1 MNLSDAEKKAVV
13 SAEAQLPDD
22 FVFGLDIGTR
32 SIVGTVGY
40 RQPDGHFVVVAQA
53 AVQHET
59 RAMLDGQIHDIG
71 KVADTIRSVSDQLEQ
86 LTGKKLNN
94 VCIAA
99 AGRVLKT
106 VEQEAEV
113 TFTTETVVTTEH
125 VYSLDMLAVEKA
137 HETLRQSDNSGLKYY
152 CVGYSVMRYYQ
163 NDYPITNLEGHKC
176 SKIRTELIATFLPE
190 EVVDGLYAAVERA
203 GLHVENLTLEPI
215 AAINIAIPERF
226 RLLNIAL
233 VDVGA
238 GTSDISITKDG
249 SIIAYGM
256 IPAAGDE
263 LTECIAKHYLVDFQE
278 ADRMKCESTEQEEV
292 EFQDIMGLPM
302 TVKSS
307 DIAEVVR
314 ENVQSITKQV
324 AEKII
329 ELNGDKSVSAVFVV
343 GGGGKITGFTEC
355 LAEYLGVAKERV
367 ALRGSEVL
375 REVTF
380 LRQDLEIDSLLVT
393 PIGICMN
400 YYEQRNN
407 FVFVSVN
414 GERIKLYDKGNLTVI
429 DAALQ
434 KGLTNDKVF
443 PQRGDA
449 VAYYVQGNLRMQR
462 GEPGESAVIRV
473 NGEEASIATP
483 IHQNDVIEIDIST
496 KGKPGSIE
504 IQALPEYKSAI
515 SFYVN
520 GTKVDCPCFVSANGQ
535 LVSAY
540 YEIQN
545 EDKIEILP
553 YYTLEQVLD
562 FMDIAAEG
570 EVLVNHV
577 PANLQTKVYEN
588 FTVDC
593 QITDKFHETEAVPQE
608 SMGSSD
614 TAAIDR
620 SHEPMPVSDTAGID
634 SSQEPMSVSDTTEAA
649 PSQEPRNVS
658 ATTDTDQSHEP
669 MPVGDTTDESQSS
682 ETVNT
687 ENITDEQ
694 QSQSFDPEKDF
705 AITVNGEPYAL
716 HGKAHYILVDV
727 LDIYPIDT
735 SKAHGDYMEIKING
749 MDAEF
754 SQPLAEHDAVILRW
768 VTR

>member
-22 FVFGLDIGTR
+22 FVFGLDIATR

-414 GERIKLYDKGNLTVI
+414 GERIKLYDKGNLTVL

-483 IHQNDVIEIDIST
+483 IHQNDVIEIEVST

-553 YYTLEQVLD
+553 YYTLEQLLD

-588 FTVDC
+588 FSVDC
-593 QITDKFHETEAVPQE
+593 QITDKFHETEAAPQE

-614 TAAIDR
+614 MTAIER
-620 SHEPMPVSDTAGID
+620 SHEPMS
-634 SSQEPMSVSDTTEAA
+634 
-649 PSQEPRNVS
+649 
-658 ATTDTDQSHEP
+658 
-669 MPVGDTTDESQSS
+669 VGDTTDESQSS

-694 QSQSFDPEKDF
+694 KSQSFDPEKDF

-716 HGKAHYILVDV
+716 RGKTHYILVDV

>member
-137 HETLRQSDNSGLKYY
+137 HETLRHSDNSGLKYY

-483 IHQNDVIEIDIST
+483 IHQNDVIEIEVST

-553 YYTLEQVLD
+553 YYTLEQLLD

-588 FTVDC
+588 FSVDC
-593 QITDKFHETEAVPQE
+593 QITDKFHETEAAPQE

-614 TAAIDR
+614 MTAVER
-620 SHEPMPVSDTAGID
+620 SHEPMS
-634 SSQEPMSVSDTTEAA
+634 
-649 PSQEPRNVS
+649 
-658 ATTDTDQSHEP
+658 
-669 MPVGDTTDESQSS
+669 VGDTTDESQSS

-694 QSQSFDPEKDF
+694 KSQSFDPEKDF

-716 HGKAHYILVDV
+716 RGKTHYILVDV

>member
-483 IHQNDVIEIDIST
+483 IHQNDVIEIEVST
-496 KGKPGSIE
+496 KGKSGSIE

-593 QITDKFHETEAVPQE
+593 QITDKFHETEAVLQE
-608 SMGSSD
+608 SMDSSD
-614 TAAIDR
+614 TAAID
-620 SHEPMPVSDTAGID
+620 
-634 SSQEPMSVSDTTEAA
+634 
-649 PSQEPRNVS
+649 
-658 ATTDTDQSHEP
+658 QSHEP
-669 MPVGDTTDESQSS
+669 MSVGDMTDESQSS

-716 HGKAHYILVDV
+716 RGKTHYILVDV

>member
-137 HETLRQSDNSGLKYY
+137 HETLGQSDYSGLKYY

-593 QITDKFHETEAVPQE
+593 QITDKFHETEAVLQE
-608 SMGSSD
+608 SMDSSD
-614 TAAIDR
+614 TAAID
-620 SHEPMPVSDTAGID
+620 
-634 SSQEPMSVSDTTEAA
+634 
-649 PSQEPRNVS
+649 
-658 ATTDTDQSHEP
+658 QSHEP
-669 MPVGDTTDESQSS
+669 MSVGDMTDESQSS

>member
-414 GERIKLYDKGNLTVI
+414 GERIKLYDKGNLTVL

-483 IHQNDVIEIDIST
+483 IHQNDVIEIEVST

-520 GTKVDCPCFVSANGQ
+520 GTKVDCPCFVSENGQ

-588 FTVDC
+588 FSVDC
-593 QITDKFHETEAVPQE
+593 QITDKFHETEAAPQE

-614 TAAIDR
+614 MTAIER
-620 SHEPMPVSDTAGID
+620 SHEPMS
-634 SSQEPMSVSDTTEAA
+634 
-649 PSQEPRNVS
+649 
-658 ATTDTDQSHEP
+658 
-669 MPVGDTTDESQSS
+669 VGDTTDESQSS

-694 QSQSFDPEKDF
+694 KSQSFDPEKDF

-716 HGKAHYILVDV
+716 RGKTHYILVDV

>member
-307 DIAEVVR
+307 DVAEVVR

-414 GERIKLYDKGNLTVI
+414 GERIKLYDKGNLTVL

-483 IHQNDVIEIDIST
+483 IHQNDVIEIEVST

-588 FTVDC
+588 FSVDC
-593 QITDKFHETEAVPQE
+593 QITDKFHETEAAPQE

-614 TAAIDR
+614 MTDTER
-620 SHEPMPVSDTAGID
+620 SHEPMPVS
-634 SSQEPMSVSDTTEAA
+634 
-649 PSQEPRNVS
+649 
-658 ATTDTDQSHEP
+658 
-669 MPVGDTTDESQSS
+669 DTTDESQSS

-694 QSQSFDPEKDF
+694 KSQSFDPEKDF

-716 HGKAHYILVDV
+716 RGKTHYILVDV

>member
-414 GERIKLYDKGNLTVI
+414 GERIKLYDKGNLTVL

-483 IHQNDVIEIDIST
+483 IHQNDVIEIEVST

-553 YYTLEQVLD
+553 YYTLEQLLD

-588 FTVDC
+588 FSVDC

-614 TAAIDR
+614 MTAIER
-620 SHEPMPVSDTAGID
+620 SHEPMS
-634 SSQEPMSVSDTTEAA
+634 
-649 PSQEPRNVS
+649 
-658 ATTDTDQSHEP
+658 
-669 MPVGDTTDESQSS
+669 VGDTTDESQSS

-687 ENITDEQ
+687 ENTTDEQ
-694 QSQSFDPEKDF
+694 KSQSFDPEKDF

-716 HGKAHYILVDV
+716 RGKTHYILVDV

>member
-483 IHQNDVIEIDIST
+483 IHQNDVIEIEVST

-520 GTKVDCPCFVSANGQ
+520 GAKVDCPCFVSANGQ

-553 YYTLEQVLD
+553 YYTLEQLLD

-588 FTVDC
+588 FSVDC

-608 SMGSSD
+608 SMSSSD
-614 TAAIDR
+614 MAAIDR
-620 SHEPMPVSDTAGID
+620 SHEPMPVS
-634 SSQEPMSVSDTTEAA
+634 
-649 PSQEPRNVS
+649 
-658 ATTDTDQSHEP
+658 
-669 MPVGDTTDESQSS
+669 DTTDESQSS

-694 QSQSFDPEKDF
+694 KSQSFDPEKDF

-716 HGKAHYILVDV
+716 RGKTHYILVDV

-754 SQPLAEHDAVILRW
+754 SQSLAEHDAVILRW

>member
-414 GERIKLYDKGNLTVI
+414 GERIKLYDKGNLTVL

-483 IHQNDVIEIDIST
+483 IHQNDVIEIEVST

-504 IQALPEYKSAI
+504 IQTLPEYKSAI

-553 YYTLEQVLD
+553 YYTLEQLLD

-588 FTVDC
+588 FSVDC
-593 QITDKFHETEAVPQE
+593 QITDKFHETEAAPQE

-614 TAAIDR
+614 MTAIER
-620 SHEPMPVSDTAGID
+620 SHEPMS
-634 SSQEPMSVSDTTEAA
+634 
-649 PSQEPRNVS
+649 
-658 ATTDTDQSHEP
+658 
-669 MPVGDTTDESQSS
+669 VGDTTDESQSS

-694 QSQSFDPEKDF
+694 KSQSFDPEKDF

-716 HGKAHYILVDV
+716 RGKTHYILVDV

>member
-414 GERIKLYDKGNLTVI
+414 WERIKLYDKGNLTVI

-483 IHQNDVIEIDIST
+483 IHQNDVIEIEVST

-520 GTKVDCPCFVSANGQ
+520 GAKVDCPCFVSANGQ

-553 YYTLEQVLD
+553 YYTLEQLLD

-588 FTVDC
+588 FSVDC

-608 SMGSSD
+608 SMSSSD
-614 TAAIDR
+614 MAAIDR
-620 SHEPMPVSDTAGID
+620 SHEPMPVS
-634 SSQEPMSVSDTTEAA
+634 
-649 PSQEPRNVS
+649 
-658 ATTDTDQSHEP
+658 
-669 MPVGDTTDESQSS
+669 DTTDESQSS

-694 QSQSFDPEKDF
+694 KSQSFDPEKDF

-716 HGKAHYILVDV
+716 RGKTHYILVDV

>member
-203 GLHVENLTLEPI
+203 GLHVKNLTLEPI

-278 ADRMKCESTEQEEV
+278 ADRIKCESTEREEV

-307 DIAEVVR
+307 DVAEVVR

-483 IHQNDVIEIDIST
+483 IHQNDVIEIEVST

-553 YYTLEQVLD
+553 YYTLEQLLD

-588 FTVDC
+588 FSVDC
-593 QITDKFHETEAVPQE
+593 QITDKFHETEAAPQE

-614 TAAIDR
+614 MTDTDR
-620 SHEPMPVSDTAGID
+620 SHEPMS
-634 SSQEPMSVSDTTEAA
+634 
-649 PSQEPRNVS
+649 
-658 ATTDTDQSHEP
+658 
-669 MPVGDTTDESQSS
+669 VGDTTDESQSS

-694 QSQSFDPEKDF
+694 KSQSFDPEKDF

-716 HGKAHYILVDV
+716 RGKTHYILVDV

>member
-113 TFTTETVVTTEH
+113 TLTTETVVTTDH

-278 ADRMKCESTEQEEV
+278 ADRIKCESTEQEEV

-307 DIAEVVR
+307 DVAEVVR

-483 IHQNDVIEIDIST
+483 IHQNDVIEIEVST

-593 QITDKFHETEAVPQE
+593 QITDKFHETEAVLQE
-608 SMGSSD
+608 SMDSSD
-614 TAAIDR
+614 TAAID
-620 SHEPMPVSDTAGID
+620 
-634 SSQEPMSVSDTTEAA
+634 
-649 PSQEPRNVS
+649 
-658 ATTDTDQSHEP
+658 QSHEP
-669 MPVGDTTDESQSS
+669 MSVGDMTDESQSS

-716 HGKAHYILVDV
+716 RGKTHYILVDV

>member
-483 IHQNDVIEIDIST
+483 IHQNDVIEIEVST

-504 IQALPEYKSAI
+504 IQALSEYKSAI
-515 SFYVN
+515 SSMSMVPRS
-520 GTKVDCPCFVSANGQ
+520 T
-535 LVSAY
+535 
-540 YEIQN
+540 
-545 EDKIEILP
+545 
-553 YYTLEQVLD
+553 VL
-562 FMDIAAEG
+562 A
-570 EVLVNHV
+570 LS
-577 PANLQTKVYEN
+577 LQTGNWYLRIMKFKMKIRLRY
-588 FTVDC
+588 C
-593 QITDKFHETEAVPQE
+593 HITHWN
-608 SMGSSD
+608 
-614 TAAIDR
+614 R
-620 SHEPMPVSDTAGID
+620 C
-634 SSQEPMSVSDTTEAA
+634 
-649 PSQEPRNVS
+649 
-658 ATTDTDQSHEP
+658 
-669 MPVGDTTDESQSS
+669 
-682 ETVNT
+682 
-687 ENITDEQ
+687 
-694 QSQSFDPEKDF
+694 
-705 AITVNGEPYAL
+705 
-716 HGKAHYILVDV
+716 
-727 LDIYPIDT
+727 
-735 SKAHGDYMEIKING
+735 
-749 MDAEF
+749 
-754 SQPLAEHDAVILRW
+754 
-768 VTR
+768 

>member
-307 DIAEVVR
+307 DVAEVVR

-367 ALRGSEVL
+367 ALRGTEVL

-414 GERIKLYDKGNLTVI
+414 GERIKLYDKGNLTVL

-483 IHQNDVIEIDIST
+483 IHQNDVIEIEVST

-515 SFYVN
+515 AFYVN

-540 YEIQN
+540 YAIQN

-553 YYTLEQVLD
+553 YYTLEQLLD

-588 FTVDC
+588 FSVDC

-614 TAAIDR
+614 MTAIER
-620 SHEPMPVSDTAGID
+620 SHEPMS
-634 SSQEPMSVSDTTEAA
+634 
-649 PSQEPRNVS
+649 
-658 ATTDTDQSHEP
+658 
-669 MPVGDTTDESQSS
+669 VGDTTDESQSS

-716 HGKAHYILVDV
+716 RGKTHYILVDV

>member
-307 DIAEVVR
+307 DVAEVVR

-367 ALRGSEVL
+367 ALRGTEVL

-414 GERIKLYDKGNLTVI
+414 GERIKLYDKGNLTVL

-473 NGEEASIATP
+473 IREWR
-483 IHQNDVIEIDIST
+483 
-496 KGKPGSIE
+496 GS
-504 IQALPEYKSAI
+504 
-515 SFYVN
+515 FHCN
-520 GTKVDCPCFVSANGQ
+520 AN
-535 LVSAY
+535 
-540 YEIQN
+540 
-545 EDKIEILP
+545 
-553 YYTLEQVLD
+553 
-562 FMDIAAEG
+562 
-570 EVLVNHV
+570 
-577 PANLQTKVYEN
+577 
-588 FTVDC
+588 
-593 QITDKFHETEAVPQE
+593 
-608 SMGSSD
+608 SS
-614 TAAIDR
+614 
-620 SHEPMPVSDTAGID
+620 
-634 SSQEPMSVSDTTEAA
+634 
-649 PSQEPRNVS
+649 
-658 ATTDTDQSHEP
+658 
-669 MPVGDTTDESQSS
+669 
-682 ETVNT
+682 
-687 ENITDEQ
+687 
-694 QSQSFDPEKDF
+694 K
-705 AITVNGEPYAL
+705 
-716 HGKAHYILVDV
+716 
-727 LDIYPIDT
+727 
-735 SKAHGDYMEIKING
+735 
-749 MDAEF
+749 
-754 SQPLAEHDAVILRW
+754 
-768 VTR
+768 

>member
-414 GERIKLYDKGNLTVI
+414 GERIKLYDKGNLTVL

-483 IHQNDVIEIDIST
+483 IHQNDVIEIEVST

-553 YYTLEQVLD
+553 YYTLEQLLD

-593 QITDKFHETEAVPQE
+593 QITDKFHETEAAPQE

-614 TAAIDR
+614 MTDTER
-620 SHEPMPVSDTAGID
+620 SHEPMPVS
-634 SSQEPMSVSDTTEAA
+634 
-649 PSQEPRNVS
+649 
-658 ATTDTDQSHEP
+658 
-669 MPVGDTTDESQSS
+669 DTTDESQSS

-694 QSQSFDPEKDF
+694 KSQSFDPEKDF

-716 HGKAHYILVDV
+716 RGKTHYILVDV

>member
-483 IHQNDVIEIDIST
+483 IHQNDVIEIEVST

-520 GTKVDCPCFVSANGQ
+520 GAKVDCPCFVSANGQ

-553 YYTLEQVLD
+553 YYTLEQLLD

-588 FTVDC
+588 FSVDC

-608 SMGSSD
+608 SMSSSD
-614 TAAIDR
+614 MAAIDR
-620 SHEPMPVSDTAGID
+620 SHEPMS
-634 SSQEPMSVSDTTEAA
+634 
-649 PSQEPRNVS
+649 
-658 ATTDTDQSHEP
+658 
-669 MPVGDTTDESQSS
+669 VGDTTDESQSS

-716 HGKAHYILVDV
+716 RGKTHYILVDV

>member
-307 DIAEVVR
+307 DVAEVVR

-367 ALRGSEVL
+367 ALRGTEVL

-414 GERIKLYDKGNLTVI
+414 GERIKLYDKGNLTVL

-483 IHQNDVIEIDIST
+483 IHQNDVIEIEVST

-504 IQALPEYKSAI
+504 IQTLPEYKSAI

-553 YYTLEQVLD
+553 YYTLEQLLD

-588 FTVDC
+588 FSVDC
-593 QITDKFHETEAVPQE
+593 QITDKFHETEAAPQE

-614 TAAIDR
+614 MTAIER
-620 SHEPMPVSDTAGID
+620 SHEPMS
-634 SSQEPMSVSDTTEAA
+634 
-649 PSQEPRNVS
+649 
-658 ATTDTDQSHEP
+658 
-669 MPVGDTTDESQSS
+669 VGDTTDESQSS

-694 QSQSFDPEKDF
+694 KSQSFDPEKDF

-716 HGKAHYILVDV
+716 RGKTHYILVDV

-754 SQPLAEHDAVILRW
+754 SQPLAEHDVVILRW

>member
-380 LRQDLEIDSLLVT
+380 LHQDLEIDSLLVT

-483 IHQNDVIEIDIST
+483 IHQNDVIEIEVST

-520 GTKVDCPCFVSANGQ
+520 GAKVDCPCFVSANGQ

-553 YYTLEQVLD
+553 YYTLEQLLD

-588 FTVDC
+588 FSVDC

-608 SMGSSD
+608 SMSSSD
-614 TAAIDR
+614 MAAIDR
-620 SHEPMPVSDTAGID
+620 SHEPMPVS
-634 SSQEPMSVSDTTEAA
+634 
-649 PSQEPRNVS
+649 
-658 ATTDTDQSHEP
+658 
-669 MPVGDTTDESQSS
+669 DTTDESQSS

-694 QSQSFDPEKDF
+694 KSQSFDPEKDF

-716 HGKAHYILVDV
+716 RGKTHYILVDV

>member
-94 VCIAA
+94 ACIAA

-307 DIAEVVR
+307 DVAEVVR

-483 IHQNDVIEIDIST
+483 IHQNDVIEIEVST

-520 GTKVDCPCFVSANGQ
+520 GAKVDCPCFVSANGQ

-553 YYTLEQVLD
+553 YYTLEQLLD

-588 FTVDC
+588 FSVDC

-608 SMGSSD
+608 SMSSSD
-614 TAAIDR
+614 MAAIDR
-620 SHEPMPVSDTAGID
+620 SHEPMPVS
-634 SSQEPMSVSDTTEAA
+634 
-649 PSQEPRNVS
+649 
-658 ATTDTDQSHEP
+658 
-669 MPVGDTTDESQSS
+669 DTTDESQSS

-694 QSQSFDPEKDF
+694 KSQSFDPEKDF

-716 HGKAHYILVDV
+716 RGKTHYILVDV

>member
-414 GERIKLYDKGNLTVI
+414 GERIKLYDKGNLTVL

-483 IHQNDVIEIDIST
+483 IHQNDVIEIEVST

-553 YYTLEQVLD
+553 YYTLEQLLD

-588 FTVDC
+588 FSVDC
-593 QITDKFHETEAVPQE
+593 QITDKFHETEAAPQE
-608 SMGSSD
+608 SMCSSD
-614 TAAIDR
+614 MTAIER
-620 SHEPMPVSDTAGID
+620 SHEPMS
-634 SSQEPMSVSDTTEAA
+634 
-649 PSQEPRNVS
+649 
-658 ATTDTDQSHEP
+658 
-669 MPVGDTTDESQSS
+669 VGDTTDESQSS

-694 QSQSFDPEKDF
+694 KSQSFDPEKDF

-716 HGKAHYILVDV
+716 RGKTHYILVDV

>member
-483 IHQNDVIEIDIST
+483 IHQNDVIEIEVST

-520 GTKVDCPCFVSANGQ
+520 GAKVDCPCFVSANGQ

-553 YYTLEQVLD
+553 YYTLEQLLD

-588 FTVDC
+588 FSVDC
-593 QITDKFHETEAVPQE
+593 QITDKFHETEAAPQE

-614 TAAIDR
+614 MTAIER
-620 SHEPMPVSDTAGID
+620 SHEPMS
-634 SSQEPMSVSDTTEAA
+634 
-649 PSQEPRNVS
+649 
-658 ATTDTDQSHEP
+658 
-669 MPVGDTTDESQSS
+669 VGDTTDESQSS

-694 QSQSFDPEKDF
+694 KSQSFDPEKDF

-716 HGKAHYILVDV
+716 RGKTHYILVDV

>member
-307 DIAEVVR
+307 DVAEVVR

-414 GERIKLYDKGNLTVI
+414 GERIKLYDKGNLTVL

-483 IHQNDVIEIDIST
+483 IHQNDVIEIEVST

-553 YYTLEQVLD
+553 YYTLEQLLD

-588 FTVDC
+588 FSVDC

-608 SMGSSD
+608 SMSSSD
-614 TAAIDR
+614 MTAIDR
-620 SHEPMPVSDTAGID
+620 SHEPMS
-634 SSQEPMSVSDTTEAA
+634 
-649 PSQEPRNVS
+649 
-658 ATTDTDQSHEP
+658 
-669 MPVGDTTDESQSS
+669 VGDTTDESQSS

-716 HGKAHYILVDV
+716 RGKTHYILVDV

>member
-414 GERIKLYDKGNLTVI
+414 GKRIKLYDKGNLTVI

-483 IHQNDVIEIDIST
+483 IHQNDVIEIEVST

-520 GTKVDCPCFVSANGQ
+520 GAKVDCPCFVSANGQ

-553 YYTLEQVLD
+553 YYTLEQLLD

-588 FTVDC
+588 FSVDC

-608 SMGSSD
+608 SMSSSD
-614 TAAIDR
+614 MAAIDR
-620 SHEPMPVSDTAGID
+620 SHEPMPVS
-634 SSQEPMSVSDTTEAA
+634 
-649 PSQEPRNVS
+649 
-658 ATTDTDQSHEP
+658 
-669 MPVGDTTDESQSS
+669 DTTDESQSS

-694 QSQSFDPEKDF
+694 KSQSFDPEKDF

-716 HGKAHYILVDV
+716 RGKTHYILVDV

>member
-414 GERIKLYDKGNLTVI
+414 GERIKLYDKGNLTVL

-483 IHQNDVIEIDIST
+483 IHQNDVIEIEVST

-504 IQALPEYKSAI
+504 IQALPEYKGAI

-553 YYTLEQVLD
+553 YYTLEQLLD

-588 FTVDC
+588 FSVDC
-593 QITDKFHETEAVPQE
+593 QITDKFHETEAAPQE

-614 TAAIDR
+614 MTAIER
-620 SHEPMPVSDTAGID
+620 SHEPMS
-634 SSQEPMSVSDTTEAA
+634 
-649 PSQEPRNVS
+649 
-658 ATTDTDQSHEP
+658 
-669 MPVGDTTDESQSS
+669 VGDTTDESQSS

-694 QSQSFDPEKDF
+694 KSQSFDPEKDF

-716 HGKAHYILVDV
+716 RGKTHYILVDV

>member
-307 DIAEVVR
+307 DVAEVVR

-367 ALRGSEVL
+367 ALRGTEVL

-414 GERIKLYDKGNLTVI
+414 GERIKLYDKGNLTVL

-483 IHQNDVIEIDIST
+483 IHQNDVIEIEVST

-553 YYTLEQVLD
+553 YYTLEQLLD

-588 FTVDC
+588 FSVDC
-593 QITDKFHETEAVPQE
+593 QITDKFHETEAAPQE

-614 TAAIDR
+614 MTAIER
-620 SHEPMPVSDTAGID
+620 SHEPMS
-634 SSQEPMSVSDTTEAA
+634 
-649 PSQEPRNVS
+649 
-658 ATTDTDQSHEP
+658 
-669 MPVGDTTDESQSS
+669 VGDTTDESQSS

-694 QSQSFDPEKDF
+694 KSQSFDPEKDF

-716 HGKAHYILVDV
+716 RGKTHYILVDV

>member
-278 ADRMKCESTEQEEV
+278 ADRIKCESTEQEEV

-307 DIAEVVR
+307 DVAEVVR

-414 GERIKLYDKGNLTVI
+414 GERIKLYDKGNLTVL

-449 VAYYVQGNLRMQR
+449 VTYYVQGNLRMQR

-588 FTVDC
+588 FSVDC
-593 QITDKFHETEAVPQE
+593 QITDKFHETEAAPQE

-614 TAAIDR
+614 MTAIER
-620 SHEPMPVSDTAGID
+620 SHEPMS
-634 SSQEPMSVSDTTEAA
+634 
-649 PSQEPRNVS
+649 
-658 ATTDTDQSHEP
+658 
-669 MPVGDTTDESQSS
+669 VGDTTDESQSS

-694 QSQSFDPEKDF
+694 KSQSFDPEKDF

-716 HGKAHYILVDV
+716 RGKTHYILVDV

>member
-367 ALRGSEVL
+367 ALRGTEVL

-414 GERIKLYDKGNLTVI
+414 GERIKLYDKGNLTVL

-483 IHQNDVIEIDIST
+483 IHQNDVIEIEVST

-553 YYTLEQVLD
+553 YYTLEQLLD

-588 FTVDC
+588 FSVDC

-614 TAAIDR
+614 MTAIER
-620 SHEPMPVSDTAGID
+620 SHEPMS
-634 SSQEPMSVSDTTEAA
+634 
-649 PSQEPRNVS
+649 
-658 ATTDTDQSHEP
+658 
-669 MPVGDTTDESQSS
+669 VGDTTDESQSS

-716 HGKAHYILVDV
+716 RGKTHYILVDV

>member
-367 ALRGSEVL
+367 ALRGTEVL

-414 GERIKLYDKGNLTVI
+414 GERIKLYDKGNLTVL

-483 IHQNDVIEIDIST
+483 IHQNDVIEIEVST

-504 IQALPEYKSAI
+504 IQTLPEYKSAI

-553 YYTLEQVLD
+553 YYTLEQLLD

-588 FTVDC
+588 FSVDC
-593 QITDKFHETEAVPQE
+593 QITDKFHETEAAPQE

-614 TAAIDR
+614 MTAIER
-620 SHEPMPVSDTAGID
+620 SHEPMS
-634 SSQEPMSVSDTTEAA
+634 
-649 PSQEPRNVS
+649 
-658 ATTDTDQSHEP
+658 
-669 MPVGDTTDESQSS
+669 VGDTTDESQSS

-694 QSQSFDPEKDF
+694 KSQSFDPEKDF

-716 HGKAHYILVDV
+716 RGKTHYILVDV

>member
-1 MNLSDAEKKAVV
+1 
-13 SAEAQLPDD
+13 
-22 FVFGLDIGTR
+22 
-32 SIVGTVGY
+32 
-40 RQPDGHFVVVAQA
+40 
-53 AVQHET
+53 
-59 RAMLDGQIHDIG
+59 
-71 KVADTIRSVSDQLEQ
+71 
-86 LTGKKLNN
+86 
-94 VCIAA
+94 
-99 AGRVLKT
+99 
-106 VEQEAEV
+106 
-113 TFTTETVVTTEH
+113 
-125 VYSLDMLAVEKA
+125 
-137 HETLRQSDNSGLKYY
+137 
-152 CVGYSVMRYYQ
+152 
-163 NDYPITNLEGHKC
+163 
-176 SKIRTELIATFLPE
+176 
-190 EVVDGLYAAVERA
+190 
-203 GLHVENLTLEPI
+203 
-215 AAINIAIPERF
+215 
-226 RLLNIAL
+226 
-233 VDVGA
+233 
-238 GTSDISITKDG
+238 
-249 SIIAYGM
+249 
-256 IPAAGDE
+256 
-263 LTECIAKHYLVDFQE
+263 
-278 ADRMKCESTEQEEV
+278 
-292 EFQDIMGLPM
+292 M

-307 DIAEVVR
+307 DVAEVVR

-414 GERIKLYDKGNLTVI
+414 GERIKLYDKGNLTVL

-483 IHQNDVIEIDIST
+483 IHQNDVVEIEVST

-553 YYTLEQVLD
+553 YYTLEQLLD

-620 SHEPMPVSDTAGID
+620 SHEPMS
-634 SSQEPMSVSDTTEAA
+634 
-649 PSQEPRNVS
+649 
-658 ATTDTDQSHEP
+658 
-669 MPVGDTTDESQSS
+669 VGDTTDESQSS

-716 HGKAHYILVDV
+716 RGKTHYILVDV

-754 SQPLAEHDAVILRW
+754 SQPLAERDAVILRW

>member
-414 GERIKLYDKGNLTVI
+414 GERIKLYDKGNLTVL

-483 IHQNDVIEIDIST
+483 IHQNDVIEIDVST

-520 GTKVDCPCFVSANGQ
+520 GTKVDCPCFVSANEQ

-553 YYTLEQVLD
+553 YYTLEQLLD

-588 FTVDC
+588 FSVDC

-608 SMGSSD
+608 SMGSSG

-620 SHEPMPVSDTAGID
+620 SHEPMPVSDT
-634 SSQEPMSVSDTTEAA
+634 
-649 PSQEPRNVS
+649 
-658 ATTDTDQSHEP
+658 
-669 MPVGDTTDESQSS
+669 TDESQSS

-687 ENITDEQ
+687 ENVTDEQ
-694 QSQSFDPEKDF
+694 KSQSFDPEKDF

-716 HGKAHYILVDV
+716 RGKTHYILVDV

>member
-483 IHQNDVIEIDIST
+483 IHQNDVIEIEVST

-593 QITDKFHETEAVPQE
+593 QITDKFHETEAVLQE
-608 SMGSSD
+608 SMDSSD
-614 TAAIDR
+614 TAAID
-620 SHEPMPVSDTAGID
+620 
-634 SSQEPMSVSDTTEAA
+634 
-649 PSQEPRNVS
+649 
-658 ATTDTDQSHEP
+658 QSHEP
-669 MPVGDTTDESQSS
+669 MSVGDMTDESQSS

-768 VTR
+768 GTR

>member
-163 NDYPITNLEGHKC
+163 NDYPIRNLEGHKC

-414 GERIKLYDKGNLTVI
+414 GERIKLYDKGNLTVL

-483 IHQNDVIEIDIST
+483 IHQNDVIEIEVST

-553 YYTLEQVLD
+553 YYTLEQLLD

-588 FTVDC
+588 FSVDC
-593 QITDKFHETEAVPQE
+593 QITDKFHETEAAPQE

-614 TAAIDR
+614 MTAIER
-620 SHEPMPVSDTAGID
+620 SHEPMS
-634 SSQEPMSVSDTTEAA
+634 
-649 PSQEPRNVS
+649 
-658 ATTDTDQSHEP
+658 
-669 MPVGDTTDESQSS
+669 VGDTTDESQSS

-694 QSQSFDPEKDF
+694 KSQSFDPEKDF

-716 HGKAHYILVDV
+716 RGKTHYILVDV

>member
-137 HETLRQSDNSGLKYY
+137 HETLRHSDNSGLKYY

-302 TVKSS
+302 IVKSS

-483 IHQNDVIEIDIST
+483 IHQNDVIEIEVST

-553 YYTLEQVLD
+553 YYTLEQLLD

-588 FTVDC
+588 FSVDC
-593 QITDKFHETEAVPQE
+593 QITDKFHETEAAPQE

-614 TAAIDR
+614 MTAIER
-620 SHEPMPVSDTAGID
+620 SHEPMS
-634 SSQEPMSVSDTTEAA
+634 
-649 PSQEPRNVS
+649 
-658 ATTDTDQSHEP
+658 
-669 MPVGDTTDESQSS
+669 VGDTTDESQSS

-694 QSQSFDPEKDF
+694 KSQSFDPEKDF

-716 HGKAHYILVDV
+716 RGKTHYILVDV

>member
-59 RAMLDGQIHDIG
+59 RAMLDGHIHDIG

-307 DIAEVVR
+307 DVAEVVR

-367 ALRGSEVL
+367 ALRGTEVL

-414 GERIKLYDKGNLTVI
+414 GERIKLYDKGNLTVL

-483 IHQNDVIEIDIST
+483 IHQNDVIEIEVST

-504 IQALPEYKSAI
+504 IQTLPEYKSAI

-553 YYTLEQVLD
+553 YYTLEQLLD

-588 FTVDC
+588 FSVDC
-593 QITDKFHETEAVPQE
+593 QITDKFHETEAAPQE

-614 TAAIDR
+614 MTAIER
-620 SHEPMPVSDTAGID
+620 SHEPMS
-634 SSQEPMSVSDTTEAA
+634 
-649 PSQEPRNVS
+649 
-658 ATTDTDQSHEP
+658 
-669 MPVGDTTDESQSS
+669 VGDTTDESQSS

-694 QSQSFDPEKDF
+694 KSQSFDPEKDF

-716 HGKAHYILVDV
+716 RGKTHYILVDV

>member
-137 HETLRQSDNSGLKYY
+137 HETLRHSDNSGLKYY

-355 LAEYLGVAKERV
+355 LAEYLAWQK
-367 ALRGSEVL
+367 
-375 REVTF
+375 
-380 LRQDLEIDSLLVT
+380 
-393 PIGICMN
+393 
-400 YYEQRNN
+400 
-407 FVFVSVN
+407 
-414 GERIKLYDKGNLTVI
+414 
-429 DAALQ
+429 
-434 KGLTNDKVF
+434 KGLHCVVRK
-443 PQRGDA
+443 
-449 VAYYVQGNLRMQR
+449 
-462 GEPGESAVIRV
+462 
-473 NGEEASIATP
+473 
-483 IHQNDVIEIDIST
+483 
-496 KGKPGSIE
+496 
-504 IQALPEYKSAI
+504 
-515 SFYVN
+515 
-520 GTKVDCPCFVSANGQ
+520 CFV
-535 LVSAY
+535 
-540 YEIQN
+540 
-545 EDKIEILP
+545 
-553 YYTLEQVLD
+553 
-562 FMDIAAEG
+562 
-570 EVLVNHV
+570 
-577 PANLQTKVYEN
+577 
-588 FTVDC
+588 
-593 QITDKFHETEAVPQE
+593 
-608 SMGSSD
+608 
-614 TAAIDR
+614 R
-620 SHEPMPVSDTAGID
+620 
-634 SSQEPMSVSDTTEAA
+634 
-649 PSQEPRNVS
+649 
-658 ATTDTDQSHEP
+658 
-669 MPVGDTTDESQSS
+669 
-682 ETVNT
+682 
-687 ENITDEQ
+687 
-694 QSQSFDPEKDF
+694 
-705 AITVNGEPYAL
+705 
-716 HGKAHYILVDV
+716 
-727 LDIYPIDT
+727 
-735 SKAHGDYMEIKING
+735 
-749 MDAEF
+749 
-754 SQPLAEHDAVILRW
+754 LRFCA
-768 VTR
+768 RI

>member
-13 SAEAQLPDD
+13 SAEAQLPDN

-307 DIAEVVR
+307 DVAEVVR

-414 GERIKLYDKGNLTVI
+414 GERIKLYDKGNLTVL

-483 IHQNDVIEIDIST
+483 IHQNDVVEIEVST

-608 SMGSSD
+608 STASSD
-614 TAAIDR
+614 T
-620 SHEPMPVSDTAGID
+620 
-634 SSQEPMSVSDTTEAA
+634 
-649 PSQEPRNVS
+649 
-658 ATTDTDQSHEP
+658 
-669 MPVGDTTDESQSS
+669 
-682 ETVNT
+682 TVNT
-687 ENITDEQ
+687 EDVTDEQ
-694 QSQSFDPEKDF
+694 QSQNFDPEKDF

-716 HGKAHYILVDV
+716 RGKTHYILVDV
-727 LDIYPIDT
+727 LDVYPIDT

>member
-307 DIAEVVR
+307 DVAEVVR

-414 GERIKLYDKGNLTVI
+414 GERIKLYDKGNLTVL

-449 VAYYVQGNLRMQR
+449 VTYYVQGNLRMQR

-483 IHQNDVIEIDIST
+483 IHQNDVIEIDVST
-496 KGKPGSIE
+496 KGKSGSIE

-593 QITDKFHETEAVPQE
+593 QITDKFHETEAVLQE
-608 SMGSSD
+608 SMDSSD

-620 SHEPMPVSDTAGID
+620 LHEPMPVS
-634 SSQEPMSVSDTTEAA
+634 
-649 PSQEPRNVS
+649 
-658 ATTDTDQSHEP
+658 
-669 MPVGDTTDESQSS
+669 DTTDESQSS

-687 ENITDEQ
+687 ENIIDEQ
-694 QSQSFDPEKDF
+694 KSQSFDPEKDF

-716 HGKAHYILVDV
+716 RGKTHYILVDV